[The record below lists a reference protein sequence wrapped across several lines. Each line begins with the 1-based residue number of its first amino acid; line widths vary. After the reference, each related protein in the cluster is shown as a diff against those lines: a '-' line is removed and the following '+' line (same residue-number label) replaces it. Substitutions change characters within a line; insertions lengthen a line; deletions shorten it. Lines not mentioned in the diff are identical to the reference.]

1 MCTNKIPPLSLG
13 KYTVPVPIIQGG
25 MGVGIS
31 GSSLASAVAQQ
42 GGLGVISGVVLGL
55 LHRDPG
61 LTLSEAN
68 IAEMRSEIRAAR
80 EMTSGMLGVN
90 LMVAATDYEDLL
102 QAALEEDINAVFMGA
117 GLPTIFSDKTTPDM
131 MRESG
136 KAFVPIISSAKAAR
150 VILKYWKKHLGF
162 LPDAFVLEGPKAG
175 GHLGFKP
182 EEIDNPDF
190 ALENLLPQVLEVVK
204 PFEQESGR
212 DIPVIVAGG
221 VYSGEDIAYFLQ
233 MGASGVQM
241 GTRFVATE
249 ECDAA
254 DDFKQAFVQAEK
266 EDLTIIKSPVGL
278 PGRALKGPF
287 LESVRR
293 GEKLPFKCPWHCLR
307 TCDYTQSPYCISKAL
322 VQARKGKLEH
332 GFAFAGANAWRVD
345 RIMTVKELMRTL
357 IQEYMQS
364 LELEEN
370 GRAVSF

>member
-1 MCTNKIPPLSLG
+1 MYTSNMPSLKLG
-13 KYTVPVPIIQGG
+13 RHTVPRPIIQGG

-31 GSSLASAVAQQ
+31 GSSLASAVAEE

-55 LHRDPG
+55 LHRNADS
-61 LTLSEAN
+61 TLREAN
-68 IAEMRSEIRAAR
+68 IAELRSEIRAAR
-80 EMTSGMLGVN
+80 EKTSGMLGVN

-117 GLPTIFSDKTTPDM
+117 GLPTIFSDKTTPRM

-150 VILKYWKKHLGF
+150 VILKYWKKNLGF
-162 LPDAFVLEGPKAG
+162 LPDGFVLEGPKAG
-175 GHLGFKP
+175 GHLGFKAD
-182 EEIDNPDF
+182 EIDNPDF

-204 PFEQESGR
+204 PFERETGR

-221 VYSGEDIAYFLQ
+221 VYTGGDIAHFLE
-233 MGASGVQM
+233 MGAGGVQM

-254 DDFKQAFVQAEK
+254 DEFKQAFVRAQK
-266 EDLTIIKSPVGL
+266 DDLTIIKSPVGL
-278 PGRALKGPF
+278 PGRAIKGPF

-293 GEKLPFKCPWHCLR
+293 GEKQPFKCPWHCLR
-307 TCDYTQSPYCISKAL
+307 TCDYTKSPYCISKAL
-322 VQARKGKLEH
+322 VQARKGNLNH

-345 RIMTVKELMRTL
+345 RIMTVRELMHTL
-357 IQEYMQS
+357 VREYAESEQNS
-364 LELEEN
+364 REHQ
-370 GRAVSF
+370 AASF